1 MKAKW
6 IGIVAALLVVIAGV
20 GGWLMHMENYDEFYY
35 VKLVYPQAKEG
46 SGTLRYEYT
55 VDAVN
60 EAGKSKSL
68 TFKTST
74 PLENG
79 QILKLEVRAA
89 GVFHY
94 DLIEADQIPEKIRQ
108 QVLQE

>member
-1 MKAKW
+1 MKGKW
-6 IGIVAALLVVIAGV
+6 IGILAALIVVIAGV

-35 VKLVYPQAKEG
+35 VRLNEPQAKEG
-46 SGTLRYEYT
+46 AGTLRYEYT
-55 VDAVN
+55 VDALN
-60 EAGKSKSL
+60 EAGKTKSL
-68 TFKTST
+68 TFKTSA
-74 PLENG
+74 PLETG

-94 DLIEADQIPEKIRQ
+94 DLIETDQIPAKIRP